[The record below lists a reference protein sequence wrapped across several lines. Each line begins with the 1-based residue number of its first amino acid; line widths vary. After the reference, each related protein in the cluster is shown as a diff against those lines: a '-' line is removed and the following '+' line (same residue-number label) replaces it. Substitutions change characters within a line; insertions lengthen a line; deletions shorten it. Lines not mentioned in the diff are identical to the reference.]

1 MTMPG
6 FEELEKSDNCAYA
19 DDTMYV
25 FEWPAQPLGTLYWT
39 PCSKCG
45 KNHMCGETC
54 DKDDV

>member
-1 MTMPG
+1 MHG
-6 FEELEKSDNCAYA
+6 FEQLEKSDNCVYA

-25 FEWPAQPLGTLYWT
+25 FEWPSKSLGTLYWT